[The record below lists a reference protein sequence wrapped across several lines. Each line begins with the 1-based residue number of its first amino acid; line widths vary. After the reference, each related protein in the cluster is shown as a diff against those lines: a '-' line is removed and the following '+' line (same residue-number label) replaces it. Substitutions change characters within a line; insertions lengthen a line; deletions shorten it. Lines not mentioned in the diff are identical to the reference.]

1 MIGYYLRLALRS
13 FRRAPGLT
21 ALMVSAIAIGI
32 AACIVT
38 LTVYH
43 GMANNPIWWKNG
55 ELYAVTV
62 NPSTPNRTREA
73 GLPAYGPGQLAYDD
87 ATYLFG
93 SSIPKRKALLT
104 FLFGSISG
112 APDQTRPLPTM
123 TRATTAGFFRM
134 FAVPF
139 RYGGPWS
146 KAADRGPEPV
156 MVLSG
161 RENHKLF
168 GGADS
173 VGRTLLWSGHRF
185 RVVGVLAPWHP
196 LPRFYDLSAGNGGA
210 FARPA
215 GAFIPFQWGPVLGD
229 WPAGDLSCDTH
240 GSSTT
245 PTTYQELLGSSCTW
259 IGLWVELP
267 TPAAQR
273 HFLAFMQAYAANQ
286 RAAGR
291 FQAVNTH
298 LWTVSQW
305 LTLHHV
311 VSHRSGLLVNLA
323 FALLAVCLINTLG
336 ILLAKFLRGA
346 PVAGVRRAL
355 GASRR
360 QIFAQHLVE
369 AGAVSLAGA
378 VLGLALSAAGL
389 AGVRLM
395 YRGSSAAYGKF
406 AHFDA
411 IGLAWAVALA
421 FVSTIVAGLY
431 PAWRI
436 GRRAPATYLKSQ

>member
-1 MIGYYLRLALRS
+1 MIGYYLRMALRS
-13 FRRAPGLT
+13 LRRAPGLT
-21 ALMVSAIAIGI
+21 ALMVSTIALGI

-43 GMANNPIWWKNG
+43 GMSGNPIWWKNG

-62 NPSTPNRTREA
+62 NPLSPSRTRQA
-73 GLPAYGPGQLAYDD
+73 GLPAYGSSQLAYGD

-93 SSIPKRKALLT
+93 SAIPKRKTLLA
-104 FLFGSISG
+104 FLYGAISG
-112 APDQTRPLPTM
+112 APGQTRPLPVM

-134 FAVPF
+134 FDVPF

-146 KAADRGPEPV
+146 AAADRGPEPV
-156 MVLSG
+156 MVLSD
-161 RENHKLF
+161 RENHRLF

-185 RVVGVLAPWHP
+185 RIVGVLAPWHP

-210 FARPA
+210 FGPPA
-215 GAFIPFQWGPVLGD
+215 AAFIPFQWGPTLQD
-229 WPAGDLSCDTH
+229 WPAGHMNCSSQ
-240 GSSTT
+240 GSSAS
-245 PTTYQELLGSSCTW
+245 TYQQLLGSGCTW

-267 TPAAQR
+267 TRAARR
-273 HFLAFMQAYAANQ
+273 HFQAFLQAYAAAQ
-286 RAAGR
+286 RAAGN
-291 FQAVNTH
+291 FHAVNTH

-305 LTLHHV
+305 LAVHHIV
-311 VSHRSGLLVNLA
+311 THRSRLLVDLA

-346 PVAGVRRAL
+346 PIAGIRRAL

-360 QIFAQHLVE
+360 QILTQHLVE
-369 AGAVSLAGA
+369 AGVLSLAA
-378 VLGLALSAAGL
+378 AALGLPLSAAGL
-389 AGVRLM
+389 AGVRLL
-395 YRGSSAAYGKF
+395 YRGSHAAYGKF
-406 AHFDA
+406 AHFDP
-411 IGLAWAVALA
+411 IGVAWALALA
-421 FVSTIVAGLY
+421 CVATIVAGLY

-436 GRRAPATYLKSQ
+436 GRRPPATYLKSQ

>member
-1 MIGYYLRLALRS
+1 MIGYHLRLALRS

-21 ALMVSAIAIGI
+21 ALMVSAIALGI

-43 GMANNPIWWKNG
+43 GMSSNPIWWKNG
-55 ELYAVTV
+55 ELYAVTM
-62 NPSTPNRTREA
+62 NPLSPSQTRKA
-73 GLPAYGPGQLAYDD
+73 GEPAYGASQLAYDD

-93 SSIPKRKALLT
+93 SGIAQRETLLT
-104 FLFGSISG
+104 FVFGAISG

-134 FAVPF
+134 FDVPF

-146 KAADRGPEPV
+146 AAADRGPEPV
-156 MVLSG
+156 MVLSD
-161 RENHKLF
+161 RENQKLF
-168 GGADS
+168 GGSDS

-185 RVVGVLAPWHP
+185 RIVGVLAPWHP

-215 GAFIPFQWGPVLGD
+215 GAFIPFQWGPVLRD
-229 WPAGDLSCDTH
+229 WPAGQTSCGTQ
-240 GSSTT
+240 SS
-245 PTTYQELLGSSCTW
+245 PTTYQGLLGSNCTW
-259 IGLWVELP
+259 VGLWVELP
-267 TPAAQR
+267 THAARR

-291 FQAVNTH
+291 FHAVNTH
-298 LWTVSQW
+298 LWKVSQW
-305 LTLHHV
+305 LTLHHI
-311 VSHRSGLLVNLA
+311 VSPQSGMLVNLA

-346 PVAGVRRAL
+346 PIAGVRRAL

-369 AGAVSLAGA
+369 AGALSLAGA
-378 VLGLALSAAGL
+378 TLGLALSAAGL

-406 AHFDA
+406 AHFDPL
-411 IGLAWAVALA
+411 GVAWALALA

-436 GRRAPATYLKSQ
+436 GRRPPATYLKSQ

>member
-1 MIGYYLRLALRS
+1 MIGYYLRMALRS

-21 ALMVSAIAIGI
+21 ALMVSTIALGI

-43 GMANNPIWWKNG
+43 GMSSNPIWWKNG

-62 NPSTPNRTREA
+62 NPLSPSRTRQA
-73 GLPAYGPGQLAYDD
+73 GLPAYGSSQLAYGD

-93 SSIPKRKALLT
+93 SAIPKRKTLLA
-104 FLFGSISG
+104 FLFGWISG
-112 APDQTRPLPTM
+112 APDQTRPLPVM

-134 FAVPF
+134 FDVPF

-146 KAADRGPEPV
+146 AAADRGPEPV
-156 MVLSG
+156 MVLSD
-161 RENHKLF
+161 RENHQLF

-185 RVVGVLAPWHP
+185 RIVGVLAPWHP
-196 LPRFYDLSAGNGGA
+196 LPRFYDLSAGAGGA

-215 GAFIPFQWGPVLGD
+215 AAFIPFQWGPTLQD
-229 WPAGDLSCDTH
+229 WPAGHMSCE
-240 GSSTT
+240 SQNA
-245 PTTYQELLGSSCTW
+245 PTTYQGLLGSGCTW

-267 TPAAQR
+267 TRAARR
-273 HFLAFMQAYAANQ
+273 HFQAFLQAYAGAQ
-286 RAAGR
+286 RAAGN
-291 FQAVNTH
+291 FHAVNTH

-305 LTLHHV
+305 LAVHHIV
-311 VSHRSGLLVNLA
+311 THRSRLLVDLA
-323 FALLAVCLINTLG
+323 FALLAVCLINALG

-346 PVAGVRRAL
+346 PIAGIRRAL

-360 QIFAQHLVE
+360 QILTQHLVE
-369 AGAVSLAGA
+369 AGVLSLAA
-378 VLGLALSAAGL
+378 AALGLPLSAAGL
-389 AGVRLM
+389 AGVRLL
-395 YRGSSAAYGKF
+395 YRGSHAAYGKF
-406 AHFDA
+406 AHFDP
-411 IGLAWAVALA
+411 IGVAWALALA
-421 FVSTIVAGLY
+421 CVATIVAGLY

-436 GRRAPATYLKSQ
+436 GRRPPATYLKSQ